1 MDEMKLRKTIIPYMN
16 YICHLSQK
24 QVFSNSFYQKRYF
37 QVSIEEALCSMIEE
51 IMALDS
57 EANEEEVLN

>member
-24 QVFSNSFYQKRYF
+24 QVFSNSFYQKILPGIHRGSPLFY
-37 QVSIEEALCSMIEE
+37 
-51 IMALDS
+51 DRG
-57 EANEEEVLN
+57 NYGT